1 MEYWEREYLRII
13 NEDKENK
20 EKYLK
25 SQKDSANK
33 KLLVCRKMM
42 KIFFFFFGITLF
54 INFFLFMALLSI
66 AFFAWF
72 IESIVE

>member
-42 KIFFFFFGITLF
+42 KIFTKKKGNID
-54 INFFLFMALLSI
+54 FLQN
-66 AFFAWF
+66 
-72 IESIVE
+72 